1 MADLYSTRATS
12 ALNEKDYINKLY
24 DASLG
29 AQKDTIQQGY
39 DQSIQQLNSS
49 QQATKQQTSDYLKR
63 AYVEGQRASGHVEKP
78 NIIQGTAGADA
89 QARLTMG
96 NRNQANRSTLAS
108 AQSAADAEYQRQRQ
122 LKADWYSSQIKQAQA
137 DNDMNRAQ
145 ALYDAAKAEEEQL
158 RSLRQQGATLMAGK
172 GDNSILDQIARG
184 EAVTIDETTPTDSA
198 VLKNEAAINKIYDAQ
213 IESQRA
219 AAQYQL
225 QKDLSDIDAK
235 QQAATRETDKN
246 LTSAYVNALQKA
258 RNYQEVQ
265 NAYGQGSGAAMQAR
279 LARESGLAQKL
290 TDLRALQIGKDAQY
304 EGKRLDAVSADA
316 DTIAKAI
323 AAANLKR
330 NQELYAAAEKEEQNL
345 VNDQT
350 IVGQQ
355 LAKNGDYSVLGKL
368 YGLTPAQIA
377 ALMPSSGGGG
387 GGGRE
392 LTGIPFLDYGRK
404 PGSSGGSST
413 GSSGGSSNS
422 GKVPV
427 PSPFPN
433 SFTNPYQPFKKGR

>member
-24 DASLG
+24 DTSLG
-29 AQKDTIQQGY
+29 AQKDTIKQGY

-350 IVGQQ
+350 LVGQQ
-355 LAKNGDYSVLGKL
+355 LAKNGNYTVLGKL
-368 YGLTPAQIA
+368 YGLTPAQVA

-404 PGSSGGSST
+404 PEKRPKNVNTPGYSYYYEANASANKNT
-413 GSSGGSSNS
+413 
-422 GKVPV
+422 
-427 PSPFPN
+427 SPIIK
-433 SFTNPYQPFKKGR
+433 TPYGIK

>member
-1 MADLYSTRATS
+1 MYGSNLES
-12 ALNEKDYINKLY
+12 KK
-24 DASLG
+24 
-29 AQKDTIQQGY
+29 
-39 DQSIQQLNSS
+39 QQLTQNYNSAIS
-49 QQATKQQTSDYLKR
+49 DLDKQIQENAKTTQNNLNR
-63 AYVEGQRASGHVEKP
+63 TAVE
-78 NIIQGTAGADA
+78 AD
-89 QARLTMG
+89 
-96 NRNQANRSTLAS
+96 RS
-108 AQSAADAEYQRQRQ
+108 R
-122 LKADWYSSQIKQAQA
+122 K
-137 DNDMNRAQ
+137 
-145 ALYDAAKAEEEQL
+145 
-158 RSLRQQGATLMAGK
+158 
-172 GDNSILDQIARG
+172 
-184 EAVTIDETTPTDSA
+184 
-198 VLKNEAAINKIYDAQ
+198 
-213 IESQRA
+213 
-219 AAQYQL
+219 
-225 QKDLSDIDAK
+225 
-235 QQAATRETDKN
+235 
-246 LTSAYVNALQKA
+246 
-258 RNYQEVQ
+258 NYQEVQ

-304 EGKRLDAVSADA
+304 EGKRLDAVSTDA

-355 LAKNGDYSVLGKL
+355 LAKNGNYAVLGKL

-387 GGGRE
+387 GGGGGRE

-404 PGSSGGSST
+404 PGSID
-413 GSSGGSSNS
+413 S
-422 GKVPV
+422 GKVFV